1 MGKASEILGRSG
13 RPVLGSAMVSG
24 ITLLLLLLP
33 PPPHLFS
40 HLLVFPPFG
49 CRREAPIA
57 GFVCVPRGVFFFSI
71 RRALRNT
78 T

>member
-13 RPVLGSAMVSG
+13 RPVLESAMFSG
-24 ITLLLLLLP
+24 ITLLLLLLLL

-40 HLLVFPPFG
+40 HLLVFPLFG

-57 GFVCVPRGVFFFSI
+57 GFVCVPRGVFFF
-71 RRALRNT
+71 
-78 T
+78 